1 MATRAGSKNNITNM
15 SDQKSSRTPIPVSVF
30 GLGYVGA
37 VMSACLARLGHRVM
51 GVDVNRLKV
60 DLLNSGQSPIRE
72 PEMEDLV
79 SQGHNSC
86 HLHATLSAAE
96 AIEDTEVSF
105 LCVGTP
111 SLRNGGLDLSGL
123 ERAAE
128 QIGLALA
135 RKQKTHTIAV
145 RSTVLP
151 GSIDTVIIPALERTS
166 GKRAGVDFFVCSNPE
181 FMREGSAI
189 NDFFHPPFTVL
200 GARDPAHLAP
210 LREMYSQLPGKLFET
225 SLRSAEMVKY
235 VCNTFH
241 ALKVDFANEIGTLC
255 KALGV
260 PSDEVI
266 NIFCADT
273 KLNISPA
280 YLKPGFAFGGSC
292 LPKDVKALTYRAKQ
306 LDLQLPLLNAIM
318 PSNQAHIEQAVER
331 ILSEGKRKIGCLGLS
346 FKSGTD
352 DLRESPLLH
361 VVKRL
366 LGEGCEVQIY
376 DRNVSWSCVYGANK
390 QFAESEIPHIA
401 SLLRPTL
408 EEVVRNAELIVIGN
422 SDSEYAGIGE
432 WLKKDQIVL
441 DFARVP
447 NLPAQAQGLCW

>member
-1 MATRAGSKNNITNM
+1 
-15 SDQKSSRTPIPVSVF
+15 
-30 GLGYVGA
+30 
-37 VMSACLARLGHRVM
+37 M
-51 GVDVNRLKV
+51 GVDVNPLKV

-72 PEMEDLV
+72 PEMDELV
-79 SQGHNSC
+79 AEGHTSC
-86 HLHATLSAAE
+86 HLHATLSPAE
-96 AIEDTEVSF
+96 AIEHSEVSF

-111 SLRNGGLDLSGL
+111 SLRNGGLDLSGM

-128 QIGLALA
+128 QVGNALA
-135 RKQKTHTIAV
+135 AKKSTHTVAV

-151 GSIDTVIIPALERTS
+151 GSIDSVILPALERTS
-166 GKRAGVDFFVCSNPE
+166 GKRAGLDFFVCSNPE
-181 FMREGSAI
+181 FMREGTAI
-189 NDFFHPPFTVL
+189 SDFFNPAFTVL
-200 GARDPAHLAP
+200 GAQDSAHLAL
-210 LREMYSQLPGKLFET
+210 LREIYAKLPGKLFET

-255 KALGV
+255 KAMGV
-260 PSDEVI
+260 SSDEVI
-266 NIFCADT
+266 KIFCADT

-292 LPKDVKALTYRAKQ
+292 LPKDVKALTYKAKQ
-306 LDLQLPLLNAIM
+306 LDLHLPLLNAIM

-331 ILSEGKRKIGCLGLS
+331 ILMAGKRRIGCLGLS
-346 FKSGTD
+346 FKKGTD

-376 DRNVSWSCVYGANK
+376 DRNVSWSCLYGANK

-408 EEVVRNAELIVIGN
+408 GEVVRNAELIVIGN
-422 SDSEYAGIGE
+422 SDGEYAGMRE
-432 WLKKDQIVL
+432 WLREDQIVL
-441 DFARVP
+441 DFARLP
-447 NLPAQAQGLCW
+447 NLPPQADGLCW

>member
-1 MATRAGSKNNITNM
+1 MTEM
-15 SDQKSSRTPIPVSVF
+15 SDKQPSRTPIPVSVF

-37 VMSACLARLGHRVM
+37 VMSACLAHMGHRVM
-51 GVDVNRLKV
+51 GVDVNPLKV
-60 DLLNSGQSPIRE
+60 QLLNSGRSPIRE
-72 PEMEDLV
+72 PELDELV
-79 SQGHNSC
+79 AEGHNSC

-96 AIEDTEVSF
+96 AVAQSELSF

-111 SLRNGGLDLSGL
+111 SLRNGSLDLGSL
-123 ERAAE
+123 ERACE
-128 QIGLALA
+128 QLGQALA
-135 RKQKTHTIAV
+135 AKSARHTIAV

-151 GSIDTVIIPALERTS
+151 GSIEGIIIPALERAS
-166 GKRAGVDFFVCSNPE
+166 GKRAGLDFLVCSNPE

-189 NDFFHPPFTVL
+189 DDFFHPSFTVL
-200 GARDPAHLAP
+200 GAQDRAHLAP
-210 LREMYSQLPGKLFET
+210 LREMYSQLPGSTFET

-260 PSDEVI
+260 PSDEVMS
-266 NIFCADT
+266 IFWADT

-292 LPKDVKALTYRAKQ
+292 LPKDLKALSYRAKQ
-306 LDLQLPLLNAIM
+306 LDLQLPLLNAIF
-318 PSNQAHIEQAVER
+318 PSNQAHIERAVER
-331 ILSEGKRKIGCLGLS
+331 ILNAGKRRIGCLGLS
-346 FKSGTD
+346 FKKGTD
-352 DLRESPLLH
+352 DLRESPLLL

-376 DRNVSWSCVYGANK
+376 DRNVSWSCVHGANR

-401 SLLRPTL
+401 SLLRPSL
-408 EEVVRNAELIVIGN
+408 EEVVRSAELIVIGN
-422 SDSEYAGIGE
+422 SDDEYSRIQE
-432 WLKKDQIVL
+432 WLRSDQIVL
-441 DFARVP
+441 DFAHVR
-447 NLPAQAQGLCW
+447 NLPPHAQGLCW

>member
-1 MATRAGSKNNITNM
+1 MTSPVNKGPAGS
-15 SDQKSSRTPIPVSVF
+15 SIPVSVF

-37 VMSACLARLGHRVM
+37 VMSACLARMGHRVM
-51 GVDVNRLKV
+51 GVDVNPLKV

-72 PEMEDLV
+72 PEMDEIV
-79 SQGHNSC
+79 SEGHKSC
-86 HLHATLSAAE
+86 HLHATLSPAE
-96 AIEDTEVSF
+96 AIEQSEVSF

-111 SLRNGGLDLSGL
+111 SLRNGGLDLSGM

-128 QIGLALA
+128 QVGHALA
-135 RKQKTHTIAV
+135 AKKTSHTVAV

-151 GSIDTVIIPALERTS
+151 GSIDSVIIPALERTS
-166 GKRAGVDFFVCSNPE
+166 GKRAGRDFFVCSNPE

-189 NDFFHPPFTVL
+189 NDFFNPAFTVL
-200 GARDPAHLAP
+200 GAQDAAHLAP
-210 LREMYSQLPGKLFET
+210 LREIYSKLPGKLFET

-255 KALGV
+255 KAMGV

-266 NIFCADT
+266 KIFCADT

-292 LPKDVKALTYRAKQ
+292 LPKDVKALTYKAKQ
-306 LDLQLPLLNAIM
+306 LDLHLPLLNAIM

-331 ILSEGKRKIGCLGLS
+331 ILMAGKRKIGCLGLS
-346 FKSGTD
+346 FKKGTD

-376 DRNVSWSCVYGANK
+376 DPNVSWSCLYGANK

-422 SDSEYAGIGE
+422 SDKEYSTLTE
-432 WLKKDQIVL
+432 WLRDDQIVL
-441 DFARVP
+441 DFARLP
-447 NLPAQAQGLCW
+447 NLPPQAEGLCW

>member
-1 MATRAGSKNNITNM
+1 MTDKPSQTQVSA
-15 SDQKSSRTPIPVSVF
+15 SVF

-37 VMSACLARLGHRVM
+37 VMSACLARMGHRVM
-51 GVDVNRLKV
+51 GVDVNPLKV
-60 DLLNSGQSPIRE
+60 ELLNSGRSPIRE
-72 PEMEDLV
+72 PEMDELV
-79 SQGHNSC
+79 LEGHNSC
-86 HLHATLSAAE
+86 HLHATLSATE
-96 AIEDTEVSF
+96 AIAQTEISF

-111 SLRNGGLDLSGL
+111 SLRNGGLDLSIM
-123 ERAAE
+123 ERACE
-128 QIGLALA
+128 QVGQALA
-135 RKQKTHTIAV
+135 SKSATHTIAI

-151 GSIDTVIIPALERTS
+151 GSVETVIIPALERSS
-166 GKRAGVDFFVCSNPE
+166 GKRAGRDFFVCSNPE

-189 NDFFHPPFTVL
+189 NDFFHPSFTVL
-200 GARDPAHLAP
+200 GANDRAHLAP
-210 LREMYSQLPGKLFET
+210 LREMYSQLPGTIFET

-260 PSDEVI
+260 ASDEVM

-273 KLNISPA
+273 KLNISRA

-292 LPKDVKALTYRAKQ
+292 LPKDLKALTYRAKQ
-306 LDLQLPLLNAIM
+306 MDLQLPLLNAIM
-318 PSNQAHIEQAVER
+318 PSNQAHIEHAVDR
-331 ILSEGKRKIGCLGLS
+331 ILSTGKRKIACLGLS
-346 FKSGTD
+346 FKKGTD
-352 DLRESPLLH
+352 DLRESPLIL

-376 DRNVSWSCVYGANK
+376 DQNVSWSCVYGANR

-401 SLLRPTL
+401 SLLRPGL
-408 EEVVRNAELIVIGN
+408 EEVVRFADLIVVGN
-422 SDSEYAGIGE
+422 SDEEYSEIGP
-432 WLKKDQIVL
+432 WLRDDQIVL

-447 NLPAQAQGLCW
+447 NLPASAEGLCW